1 MNARKSDLKKK
12 SLENRSVLFFWGGG
26 GSCFSKQ
33 GFSVVLGSV
42 LILQAKNITTAMK
55 SVIMISDLI

>member
-1 MNARKSDLKKK
+1 MNARKSDFFLKKNLWK
-12 SLENRSVLFFWGGG
+12 TGLYYFFGGGG

-55 SVIMISDLI
+55 